1 MPTRTAMVL
10 ALNGRGS
17 RGDPFIG
24 LLARGV
30 FAVGKGILRTFRK
43 APQKVLT
50 AGAAIARRAPAGSV
64 ARRVATGVVAAGAA
78 GAAFEAGARVIGT
91 DAAGQPVFARK
102 RRRRGLS
109 ATEIRGF
116 KRTLSLLTSLGMM
129 PRSPRKRGH
138 GHVVLSK

>member
-10 ALNGRGS
+10 ALNGGNS

-30 FAVGKGILRTFRK
+30 FAVGKGILRRFRK
-43 APQKVLT
+43 APQKILT

-64 ARRVATGVVAAGAA
+64 TRRIATGAAAAVGA
-78 GAAFEAGARVIGT
+78 GAAFEAGARIIGT
-91 DAAGQPVFARK
+91 DAVGNPILARK